1 MSDLSEFEG
10 FMRQYQDMVFT
21 VARRLL
27 GNAAD
32 AEDVAQEAFL
42 RAYRH
47 FDRLRDSPAAGGWLR
62 TVARNLAINHLTRYR
77 NRWRFFSEMGPE
89 DGVESPRE
97 ANRFEANLPAPE
109 THSRD
114 TARLDRLEI
123 LDRALDRLP
132 PTQRA
137 ALALYHFEGL
147 SYEEIAARLKV
158 SLAKIKSDIY
168 RARTALRRR
177 LAAQKHN
184 LLAE

>member
-1 MSDLSEFEG
+1 
-10 FMRQYQDMVFT
+10 MRQYQDMVFT

-114 TARLDRLEI
+114 TARLDRL
-123 LDRALDRLP
+123 P